1 MTTRHTC
8 SAPTSLDIRQL
19 HSEANAVAPGCLD
32 VNLVEPSQVAAYW
45 SDSDAP
51 TVDVWIDVVRAHTP
65 APDQVETSAAATA
78 ASAIAEEVADRIS
91 PTDVNSIAELKTAI
105 RDGLAAAVDR
115 LA

>member
-19 HSEANAVAPGCLD
+19 RSEANAVAPGCLD

-78 ASAIAEEVADRIS
+78 ASAIAEERLATLIAAL
-91 PTDVNSIAELKTAI
+91 TDAQSLEEI
-105 RDGLAAAVDR
+105 RDAAA
-115 LA
+115 AAGGN